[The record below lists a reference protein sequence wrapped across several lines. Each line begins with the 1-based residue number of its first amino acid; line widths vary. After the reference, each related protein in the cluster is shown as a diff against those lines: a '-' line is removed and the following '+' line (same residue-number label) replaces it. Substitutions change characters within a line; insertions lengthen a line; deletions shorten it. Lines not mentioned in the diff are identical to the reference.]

1 MQVILSPESWPAYI
15 NAGYLIP
22 ESWPAYAHSTPRWQS
37 AFHRRVAFNLPA
49 IATRR
54 ISPVRF
60 QSNQTPSAPDKPC
73 RGRHR
78 RARGDVKKR
87 DGRTAPCI
95 ARKTSGSQSDVA
107 SVLAARRSIKTLV
120 MNVAVPTL

>member
-1 MQVILSPESWPAYI
+1 MQVILSPESWPAYV

-60 QSNQTPSAPDKPC
+60 QSNQTPVPQTNPVGGGTDAPEGTLKSEMAEPLHVL
-73 RGRHR
+73 REKL
-78 RARGDVKKR
+78 RAHSRMSHQFWRPGGLLR
-87 DGRTAPCI
+87 
-95 ARKTSGSQSDVA
+95 
-107 SVLAARRSIKTLV
+107 LW
-120 MNVAVPTL
+120 